1 MAENK
6 EPFTQVARALR
17 KPRERSNGKLR
28 PLGSPSNPFKFASLR
43 LTFFFFKE
51 ASKNWEIQRERNE
64 ERRWSRLSRCEN
76 KMETGREIDR

>member
-43 LTFFFFKE
+43 LTFFFQRSFKE
-51 ASKNWEIQRERNE
+51 LGNSKRKKRGEKVESAVTMR
-64 ERRWSRLSRCEN
+64 
-76 KMETGREIDR
+76 K